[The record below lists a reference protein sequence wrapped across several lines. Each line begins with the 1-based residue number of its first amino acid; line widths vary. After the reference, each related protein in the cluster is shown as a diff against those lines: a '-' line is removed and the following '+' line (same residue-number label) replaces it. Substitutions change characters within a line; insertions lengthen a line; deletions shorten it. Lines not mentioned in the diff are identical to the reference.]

1 MKSLVTIQLPK
12 DLYILYK
19 AAEFYENFLTT
30 ARWLTDY
37 WTALFDSKSNG
48 RQDNIEHM
56 ISEEAAHH
64 VGAA

>member
-30 ARWLTDY
+30 ARRLPDY
-37 WTALFDSKSNG
+37 WTALFYKSNG